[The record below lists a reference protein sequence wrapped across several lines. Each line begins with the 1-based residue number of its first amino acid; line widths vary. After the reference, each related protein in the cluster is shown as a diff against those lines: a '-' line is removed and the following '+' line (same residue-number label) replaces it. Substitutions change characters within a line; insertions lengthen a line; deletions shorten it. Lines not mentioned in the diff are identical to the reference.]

1 MARAAPVL
9 HGHHNLPTHATALVG
24 RDREVAD
31 LRQLLLSDDG
41 RLVTLTGVGGCGKTR
56 LALGVAASLIGSFKD
71 GVRLVELA
79 AVVDPA
85 LVPQAVASVLSV
97 RERSDRSLRDALV
110 AHLARRQVLLVLD
123 NCEHLVKVCAELADT
138 LLQGCPGVRVLATS
152 REALHIPGE
161 RAWRVPSLAIPDPHS
176 IVRPEQLTRFAAAQL
191 FVERAQA
198 VQSNFGVTPR
208 SAPVLAAIC
217 ARLEGL
223 PLAIELAAAWVRAL
237 GVEQILERLDDV
249 FGLLV
254 GGSQL
259 GPSRQQTMRATLDWS
274 YGLLAPSEQIVFQRL
289 AVFVGGWSLE
299 AAEVV
304 CSGGG
309 VAPQEVL
316 GLLTRLV
323 DASLVQVDEQD
334 GRARFR
340 LLEPVRQYAQ
350 ARLEASGE
358 MDAVRL
364 LHATCFERFAERWEP
379 AANVGGPRREAA
391 HAALEL
397 EQDNLRAALR
407 WCLDQ
412 GDAAMGFRLG
422 RAHWN
427 LWVVQ
432 GAFSEGRA
440 WLTQLAALPDAAN
453 DPAMRAVA
461 QSIEATLAWRQ
472 GSYARALELQKEALP
487 LLREADDPWPLHA
500 ALADLG
506 LIAQLQGDFRAA
518 QTHFDESLGVART
531 AGDRVNEA
539 IALQN
544 LAQLALVQEDYPT
557 AYARSEASL
566 AVARAA
572 GDAWAVSL
580 SLGRLGLV
588 ALRQGDLARAGR
600 LAEEAVALRRQIGE
614 RYLLA
619 SSLDLVGQVA
629 MAEGHNAE
637 ARAALRE
644 SLHLRRDQ
652 GDRAGIA
659 DTLESIAAL
668 AATEKQRERAVQL
681 AGAAARIREEIGT
694 QQYPMKRAMLDRW
707 LVPVRQALGTETT
720 TLAWE
725 AGRDM
730 AVEQALDLALAA
742 TEAPATR
749 ANSPPER
756 SAQQVAGLSPRER
769 EVAGL
774 LALGLS
780 NRQIAQRLVVTERTV
795 AAHIEHILDKLGF
808 ASRHQVGTWANEH
821 GLSG

>member
-1 MARAAPVL
+1 
-9 HGHHNLPTHATALVG
+9 
-24 RDREVAD
+24 
-31 LRQLLLSDDG
+31 
-41 RLVTLTGVGGCGKTR
+41 
-56 LALGVAASLIGSFKD
+56 
-71 GVRLVELA
+71 
-79 AVVDPA
+79 
-85 LVPQAVASVLSV
+85 
-97 RERSDRSLRDALV
+97 
-110 AHLARRQVLLVLD
+110 
-123 NCEHLVKVCAELADT
+123 
-138 LLQGCPGVRVLATS
+138 
-152 REALHIPGE
+152 
-161 RAWRVPSLAIPDPHS
+161 
-176 IVRPEQLTRFAAAQL
+176 
-191 FVERAQA
+191 
-198 VQSNFGVTPR
+198 
-208 SAPVLAAIC
+208 
-217 ARLEGL
+217 
-223 PLAIELAAAWVRAL
+223 
-237 GVEQILERLDDV
+237 
-249 FGLLV
+249 
-254 GGSQL
+254 
-259 GPSRQQTMRATLDWS
+259 
-274 YGLLAPSEQIVFQRL
+274 
-289 AVFVGGWSLE
+289 
-299 AAEVV
+299 
-304 CSGGG
+304 
-309 VAPQEVL
+309 
-316 GLLTRLV
+316 
-323 DASLVQVDEQD
+323 
-334 GRARFR
+334 
-340 LLEPVRQYAQ
+340 
-350 ARLEASGE
+350 
-358 MDAVRL
+358 
-364 LHATCFERFAERWEP
+364 
-379 AANVGGPRREAA
+379 
-391 HAALEL
+391 
-397 EQDNLRAALR
+397 
-407 WCLDQ
+407 
-412 GDAAMGFRLG
+412 
-422 RAHWN
+422 
-427 LWVVQ
+427 
-432 GAFSEGRA
+432 
-440 WLTQLAALPDAAN
+440 
-453 DPAMRAVA
+453 
-461 QSIEATLAWRQ
+461 
-472 GSYARALELQKEALP
+472 
-487 LLREADDPWPLHA
+487 
-500 ALADLG
+500 
-506 LIAQLQGDFRAA
+506 
-518 QTHFDESLGVART
+518 
-531 AGDRVNEA
+531 VNEA